1 MTTIRK
7 ALLSSLFLPA
17 FIFAQGDSR
26 RAEIR
31 GGGGNSGKCTIEVE
45 VDGVAEVIID
55 REMGYLRTVEGQ
67 PATWR
72 RFVCNQPMPSNP
84 NNFRFRGIDGRG
96 RQTLIRTPQNNR
108 GRAVVQLED
117 AKGGRHGY
125 TFDVEWDG
133 GFDDGGRTGGGF
145 GNRGNNNNRRSGDD
159 WDRDN
164 RDSRYDRPNGNRGN
178 NGGGGWNQRQAEQA
192 CVSEV
197 QDRIRRDYNLNAR
210 IEQVQMDDNRDNRGA
225 NDSIYGQASA
235 RQRNRTV
242 YFDFDCRV
250 NANNGNVR
258 NVRVTE
264 RR

>member
-1 MTTIRK
+1 MIPNLK
-7 ALLSSLFLPA
+7 ILLVVSFLPVVA
-17 FIFAQGDSR
+17 FAQGDSR

-31 GGGGNSGKCTIEVE
+31 GGGGNGKCTIEVE
-45 VDGVAEVIID
+45 VDGIAEVIID
-55 REMGYLRTVEGQ
+55 REMGFLRTVEGQ

-117 AKGGRHGY
+117 SKGGRHGY
-125 TFDVEWDG
+125 TFDLEWDG
-133 GFDDGGRTGGGF
+133 GSDFGGGRPGGGRP
-145 GNRGNNNNRRSGDD
+145 GGGWGNND
-159 WDRDN
+159 
-164 RDSRYDRPNGNRGN
+164 GN
-178 NGGGGWNQRQAEQA
+178 NGGGNWNARQAERA
-192 CVSEV
+192 CASEV
-197 QDRIRRDYNLNAR
+197 QDRIRQDYNLSSR
-210 IEQVQMDDNRDNRGA
+210 IERIQMDDNRGS

-235 RQRNRTV
+235 RQRNRTI

-250 NANNGNVR
+250 NRNNGNVR

>member
-1 MTTIRK
+1 MISVRPS
-7 ALLSSLFLPA
+7 LLTLCFVPLLA
-17 FIFAQGDSR
+17 YAQGDSR

-31 GGGGNSGKCTIEVE
+31 GGGGSGKCTIEVE

-67 PATWR
+67 RATWR

-96 RQTLIRTPQNNR
+96 RQTLIRTPQQNR

-133 GFDDGGRTGGGF
+133 GFDGGSGGGRYGDGPRRDRDRDRDWDDD
-145 GNRGNNNNRRSGDD
+145 NRNRRGN
-159 WDRDN
+159 WDA
-164 RDSRYDRPNGNRGN
+164 
-178 NGGGGWNQRQAEQA
+178 RQVERA

-197 QDRIRRDYNLNAR
+197 QDRIRRDYNLSSPR
-210 IEQVQMDDNRDNRGA
+210 IEQVRMDDNRGA
-225 NDSIYGQASA
+225 NDSVYGQASA
-235 RQRNRTV
+235 RDRNRTI

-250 NANNGNVR
+250 NTNNGSIR

>member
-1 MTTIRK
+1 MITIPK
-7 ALLSSLFLPA
+7 SLLVTAFLPLLA
-17 FIFAQGDSR
+17 FAQGDSR
-26 RAEIR
+26 RADIR
-31 GGGGNSGKCTIEVE
+31 GGGGNGKCTIEVE

-55 REMGYLRTVEGQ
+55 RDMGYLRTVEGQ

-96 RQTLIRTPQNNR
+96 RQTLIRTPQQNR

-133 GFDDGGRTGGGF
+133 GFDGGSGGGRYGDGPRRDRDRDRDRDWDDDGR
-145 GNRGNNNNRRSGDD
+145 NRRGN
-159 WDRDN
+159 WDV
-164 RDSRYDRPNGNRGN
+164 
-178 NGGGGWNQRQAEQA
+178 RQAERA

-197 QDRIRRDYNLNAR
+197 EDRISRDYNLSAR
-210 IEQVQMDDNRDNRGA
+210 IERVRLDDNQGSRDTVF
-225 NDSIYGQASA
+225 GQASA
-235 RQRNRTV
+235 RQRGRSIF
-242 YFDFDCRV
+242 FDFECRV
-250 NANNGNVR
+250 NLNNGNIR